1 MDDLVIIGT
10 DKGLISEFKDK
21 MNMLFKMSDLGLLS
35 YYLGIQVSQTEGE
48 ITLHQRSYA
57 EKILEV
63 AGMEECNSS
72 STPMERRLKLGRR
85 MKASYLI
92 PSCTAV

>member
-1 MDDLVIIGT
+1 MDDFVITGT
-10 DKGLISEFKDK
+10 DKGLIREFKDQMK
-21 MNMLFKMSDLGLLS
+21 MLFKMSELGLLS

-63 AGMEECNSS
+63 AGMEEYNSS
-72 STPMERRLKLGRR
+72 STQW
-85 MKASYLI
+85 S
-92 PSCTAV
+92 VV